1 MESIALE
8 SNITGVAII
17 PHEEDY
23 VMVEDSDDDDDV
35 MEVDEDSYDMC
46 DEEDDLLTSL
56 SSPSPAPSF
65 STQELHDLETLV
77 EGEEG
82 ATTPSI
88 GTTTTTTNS
97 TNETPAVRGRS
108 RVVLIVSEEDAY
120 RRDDDG
126 APPPALLSDLE
137 LSNESVSRTTTTAR
151 EQRQPNNEKDA
162 TVLGLP
168 PKSSVP
174 TDADLRRTDQMQHQ
188 LAKSLKSRPSN
199 KKRRKKIKMMKKA
212 AAAAAA
218 AAALSEMS
226 SGGQAYDAHPP
237 PSQQGQGRQQGRC
250 QVDDGR
256 RDQEAHQPP
265 GGSCRRDPGPV
276 PCRAWSVE

>member
-1 MESIALE
+1 MMESIALE
-8 SNITGVAII
+8 SNINGAAII

-88 GTTTTTTNS
+88 GTTTNS
-97 TNETPAVRGRS
+97 TNNETPAVRGRS
-108 RVVLIVSEEDAY
+108 RVVSIVSEEDAY

-137 LSNESVSRTTTTAR
+137 SSKESVSRTTTAR
-151 EQRQPNNEKDA
+151 EQRQPTNEKDG

-174 TDADLRRTDQMQHQ
+174 TDADLRRTEQMQHQ
-188 LAKSLKSRPSN
+188 LA
-199 KKRRKKIKMMKKA
+199 
-212 AAAAAA
+212 
-218 AAALSEMS
+218 
-226 SGGQAYDAHPP
+226 
-237 PSQQGQGRQQGRC
+237 
-250 QVDDGR
+250 
-256 RDQEAHQPP
+256 
-265 GGSCRRDPGPV
+265 
-276 PCRAWSVE
+276 